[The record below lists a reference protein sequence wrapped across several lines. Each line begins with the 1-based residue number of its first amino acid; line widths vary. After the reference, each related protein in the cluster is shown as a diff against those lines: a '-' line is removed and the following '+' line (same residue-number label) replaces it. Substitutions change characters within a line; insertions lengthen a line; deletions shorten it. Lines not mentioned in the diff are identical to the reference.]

1 MRFLAIINP
10 FASKGKALKLLPRL
24 QSVVA
29 HTNHTFDW
37 RVTRSPSE
45 MQSAITDA
53 AQSEIDGVILVGGD
67 GTVSSALPTLLSTG
81 LPMGVVPCGRGN
93 DFVRNAGLPLNARDA
108 VVYAGRPEVRSID
121 IPTANGVP
129 FASIACLGLD
139 ARINELANRPIRL
152 FPGRSA
158 FVYATLKA
166 LTAFEPFDVTVT
178 LNGHV
183 WHSSIMM
190 AAIANGPS
198 YGGGMKI
205 APKAN
210 MEDGRLN
217 LCIVR
222 RTGKWTML
230 KEFPGV
236 FKGKHTNHPNVV
248 SISAKDVTITS
259 ETDQK
264 VFADG
269 EMIGQLPLTC
279 SIGEHH
285 LNILQ
290 PMCNQ

>member
-1 MRFLAIINP
+1 MRFLSIINP
-10 FASKGKALKLLPRL
+10 FASRGRALKLLPRL
-24 QSVVA
+24 QSIVA
-29 HTNHTFDW
+29 RTNHTFDW
-37 RVTRSPSE
+37 RVTQSSDE
-45 MQSAITDA
+45 MQAVIADA
-53 AQSEIDGVILVGGD
+53 AQSGIDGVILVGGD
-67 GTVSSALPTLLSTG
+67 GTVSSALPALLSTG
-81 LPMGVVPCGRGN
+81 LPLGVIPCGRGN
-93 DFVRNAGLPLNARDA
+93 DFVRNAGLPLNPLHAA
-108 VVYAGRPEVRSID
+108 VYPDRPEIRSID
-121 IPTANGVP
+121 IPAANGRP
-129 FASIACLGLD
+129 FGSIACLGLD
-139 ARINELANRPIRL
+139 ARINELANKPVKY

-166 LTAFEPFDVTVT
+166 MRHFEPFDVTVT
-178 LNGHV
+178 LDGHV
-183 WHSSIMM
+183 WHSTIMM

-236 FKGKHTNHPNVV
+236 FKGKHTQHPNVI
-248 SISAKDVTITS
+248 SLSAKAVTITS

-269 EMIGQLPLTC
+269 ENIGQLPLTC

-285 LNILQ
+285 LNIMQ
-290 PMCNQ
+290 PMCND